1 MRFLFI
7 DISDD
12 IDIVDVSCEHDG
24 AGDRVIDSVGS
35 AGSVV
40 ATVGSIDHAAL
51 GAGTVFGVGCVIVD
65 Q

>member
-12 IDIVDVSCEHDG
+12 IDIVDVSCQHDG
-24 AGDRVIDSVGS
+24 AGDRVIDS
-35 AGSVV
+35 ADSVA
-40 ATVGSIDHAAL
+40 ATVGPIDHAAL